1 MTRLSPDNI
10 SGVSHILSDYD
21 LELQKKTGYTLKGLS
36 LLASGLSES
45 EFTLRSQNSLFCVVP
60 ITSGQGIISGFSET
74 VLEIITF
81 LGCRVQLASTPDI
94 SGFAEAFRARADFI
108 FCADDNDF
116 VSLITNPQSVVHN
129 DQATAKGYVT
139 ALTLHARHK
148 SGKILVLGCGP
159 VGQAALTELLEADFR
174 ADVYDPD
181 TARVEAWYRN
191 LCPRKD
197 LIQVLSSFPWKL
209 DAYVGVLDATP
220 ALDTIDPRQVH
231 QDLLI
236 AAPGVPLGLSPD
248 ALRQLKDQVI
258 HDPLQLGVAVMVSMS
273 LTLNREP

>member
-21 LELQKKTGYTLKGLS
+21 LELQKKTGCSLKGLS
-36 LLASGLSES
+36 LLASGLSEP

-81 LGCRVQLASTPDI
+81 LGCRAQLASMPDI
-94 SGFAEAFRARADFI
+94 SGFAEAFQARSDFI

-139 ALTLHARHK
+139 ALSLHAGHRP
-148 SGKILVLGCGP
+148 GKILVLGCGP

-174 ADVYDPD
+174 VDVYDPD
-181 TARVEAWYRN
+181 TDRVEAWYRN
-191 LCPRKD
+191 LCPRRD
-197 LIQVLSSFPWKL
+197 LTQVLSSFPWKL
-209 DAYVGVLDATP
+209 DEYVGVLDATP

-273 LTLNREP
+273 LKNAAY